1 MVPDSPTPGSR
12 PSPPT
17 KLPIIGLIGGIG
29 SGKSTVARML
39 ADLGCLVADS
49 DALSHQAL
57 EDERIREQIR
67 QKWGAEVFAP
77 GAGSPINRTALAEK
91 VFTDPSARKYLE
103 SLVHPWIEQQRAQLF
118 ARPPEGTAALVIDAP
133 LLLEAGLGPQCD
145 AIIFVD
151 SPEKIRQKRVAS
163 TRGWDPA
170 ELSRR
175 EAAQLPLDQK
185 RLSAHHVLRNDGSS
199 DALQAQVRQVLSEVC
214 AA

>member
-1 MVPDSPTPGSR
+1 MSSDSPSS
-12 PSPPT
+12 SPP

-39 ADLGCLVADS
+39 AELGCLVADS
-49 DALSHQAL
+49 DAMGHQAL

-67 QKWGAEVFAP
+67 HKWGTEVFAP
-77 GAGSPINRTALAEK
+77 GAGSPINRTALAQK
-91 VFTDPSARKYLE
+91 VFADPSARKHLE
-103 SLVHPWIEQQRAQLF
+103 SLVHPWIEERRAELF
-118 ARPPEGTAALVIDAP
+118 STPPKGTRALVIDAP

-145 AIIFVD
+145 AIIFVE
-151 SPEKIRQKRVAS
+151 SPESVRQNRVAA

-214 AA
+214 ATKR